1 LLHVLTAY
9 LHLFL
14 QHDCQEF
21 LALLLDSLHEY
32 LNQQSVLKPNN
43 SCVNNELSPLSGC
56 QESEQPDFGTL
67 YLDSD
72 HSVPVGEL
80 IHSGSAS
87 RENQDDP
94 VGAEQGG
101 NFDFSELAKKQFED
115 QAFSTVVS
123 SASEAISSSD
133 GRTDIKDNVG
143 TSPEEC
149 KEVLMELGDETFQRK
164 IPSIDDFC
172 SKDTKTLNTNVL
184 VPTDDASDLLATDS
198 TKFHKQDNTSIIADE
213 DDVEDDT
220 TPGVIDS
227 GQLHDLFMAACA
239 SKPVKETNLI
249 ANCHEKFSDSQKIS
263 VSNLSSQGIIVSR
276 MLNV

>member
-1 LLHVLTAY
+1 MY
-9 LHLFL
+9 L

-32 LNQQSVLKPNN
+32 LNQQSILKPNN
-43 SCVNNELSPLSGC
+43 SCANNELSPLSGC

-72 HSVPVGEL
+72 HSVPVGDL
-80 IHSGSAS
+80 VQSGSVS
-87 RENQDDP
+87 RENQDDS
-94 VGAEQGG
+94 VGTEEGRS
-101 NFDFSELAKKQFED
+101 FDFSELAKKKCEDKSFSIVTNSAFE
-115 QAFSTVVS
+115 AG
-123 SASEAISSSD
+123 SSSD
-133 GRTDIKDNVG
+133 GSTDLKGSETV
-143 TSPEEC
+143 TRPEEG
-149 KEVLMELGDETFQRK
+149 KDVLMELDDDNFHRK

-184 VPTDDASDLLATDS
+184 VPTDDAADLLATDS
-198 TKFHKQDNTSIIADE
+198 VKFHKQDNASIIADE
-213 DDVEDDT
+213 DDVEDDS

-239 SKPVKETNLI
+239 SKPVKETNLM

-263 VSNLSSQGIIVSR
+263 VSNLVILSNGNFQ
-276 MLNV
+276 NVIYCVGF